1 MANQLTPEEMK
12 NFNKD
17 LEAKI
22 TAAIGDN
29 NKWKEVLPELML
41 AEVFVVAQAAEQ
53 TDANGNKMLNI
64 LSMRNKDGQM
74 AIPFFTSPQKM
85 SVLAT
90 KERKTFSCM
99 KMRTIKLFQAVKGKI
114 ALLNPGS
121 PDCAR
126 MFTPF
131 EMNLLVMEN
140 LDKLP
145 KPAPKKEEE

>member
-12 NFNKD
+12 NFNKG
-17 LEAKI
+17 LETKI

-41 AEVFVVAQAAEQ
+41 SEVFVVAQAAEQ

-64 LSMRNKDGQM
+64 LSMKNKDGQM
-74 AIPFFTSPQKM
+74 AIPFFTSPQRM

-99 KMRTIKLFQAVKGKI
+99 KMRTINLFQAVKGKT

-145 KPAPKKEEE
+145 KPEPKKTEE

>member
-12 NFNKD
+12 NFNKN

-41 AEVFVVAQAAEQ
+41 AEVFVVAQASEQ
-53 TDANGNKMLNI
+53 TDANGRKMLNI
-64 LSMRNKDGQM
+64 LSMKNKDGQM

-85 SVLAT
+85 SVLAS

-99 KMRTIKLFQAVKGKI
+99 KMRTINLFQAVKGKT

-145 KPAPKKEEE
+145 KPAPQKTEE